1 VKVDFALTPENLISN
16 SPDRPLDGVQDI
28 YGDDEEVPK
37 LVYHTVEEEIAMAPA
52 CWLWD
57 YLRYIEPFSSIPFF
71 LSDFCLR
78 LATLLSFLVSIS
90 FSSFHP
96 IKLSFCYVS
105 GGLAKADSSC
115 R

>member
-28 YGDDEEVPK
+28 YGDDEEMPR

-57 YLRYIEPFSSIPFF
+57 YLRYIELSSSIPFF
-71 LSDFCLR
+71 LSDFYLR
-78 LATLLSFLVSIS
+78 PGTSASSLLVSIS
-90 FSSFHP
+90 F
-96 IKLSFCYVS
+96 
-105 GGLAKADSSC
+105 
-115 R
+115 